1 MSDINDLPPVPDYT
15 ALTFEQAQAE
25 HASLNA
31 RFLELSALEAPTLA
45 EARELASVVERAN
58 AIVSI
63 ANEFNVSADF
73 AEMPTLAQVEA
84 PAAQVEGEAEIEGA
98 DAIQEAATLALAGS
112 RAFAVRDRLPAP
124 AANDDTASVSR
135 PRKTM
140 RAASTR
146 GEFTANAEI
155 DYAQA
160 GAILLAASR
169 DGNAAVKNHV
179 LTFSSGEAPVVSEL
193 NGPAANLRAVLE
205 ATGDTV
211 EARTAAASCAP
222 AEPIRDV
229 ESCVGRGTP
238 VEDAF
243 QGLRASRGAI
253 TFLAPPGLSVA
264 AGSSQVW
271 TDVEQNAVDANDPD
285 TWKNCIEFA
294 CPPTVTCSIDAVPT
308 CVTFKNFDL
317 MTTPEYTAA
326 VLDAVL
332 SNQERTTEGYLLRL
346 LDSKSVALNAGNA
359 EYAPL
364 APLGATVNIWDVLGR
379 LVAAA
384 SVSNRM
390 LADAGSGWTV
400 IVEPGFLQAM
410 GLDGLAACD
419 AEHRML
425 SVTGLF
431 NDLGI
436 TRIVETLDW
445 NDTLAGGPFGPTIAS
460 WPAPGAPA
468 VSVFARP
475 TSFRVR
481 LFHDSEFRV
490 LTHDDETLSVVP
502 DLATKR
508 QNKATFFGERWLGL
522 CKLGQCNPAFVI
534 NFTDVH
540 GSGVRSACATVT
552 PS

>member
-1 MSDINDLPPVPDYT
+1 MSDLNDLPPVPDYT

-25 HASLNA
+25 HARLNA
-31 RFLELSALEAPTLA
+31 RYLELKALEAPTLA
-45 EARELASVVERAN
+45 EARELASVVQSAD
-58 AIVSI
+58 AIVAI
-63 ANEFNVSADF
+63 ANEFNVTAAF
-73 AEMPTLAQVEA
+73 AEMPTLEQIEV
-84 PAAQVEGEAEIEGA
+84 PAAQVEGETVVEGDEAIE
-98 DAIQEAATLALAGS
+98 EVSTLALAGS
-112 RAFAVRDRLPAP
+112 RAFSARDRLPAP
-124 AANDDTASVSR
+124 TATENAAER
-135 PRKTM
+135 PRKVM

-155 DYAQA
+155 DYSQA
-160 GAILLAASR
+160 GAILMAAAR
-169 DGNAAVKNHV
+169 EGNAAVKNPV
-179 LTFSSGEAPVVSEL
+179 LTFSSGEAPVVSEH
-193 NGPAANLRAVLE
+193 NGPAANLRAVLD
-205 ATGDTV
+205 ATGSTP

-253 TFLAPPGLSVA
+253 TFLAPPGLDVA
-264 AGSSQVW
+264 NGSSQVW
-271 TDVEQNAVDANDPD
+271 TDAEQNAVDANDPD

-308 CVTFKNFDL
+308 CATFKNFDL

-332 SNQERTTEGYLLRL
+332 SYQERTTEGYLLRL
-346 LDSKSVALNAGNA
+346 LDSMSIGQTAGNA

-364 APLGATVNIWDVLGR
+364 APLGATVNVWDILAR

-384 SVSNRM
+384 SVKNRM
-390 LADAGSGWTV
+390 PADAGSNWTA
-400 IVEPGFLQAM
+400 IFEPGFLQAM

-425 SVTGLF
+425 EASGLF
-431 NDLGI
+431 DDIGI

-460 WPAPGAPA
+460 WPAPGAA
-468 VSVFARP
+468 ATSVFARP

-490 LTHDDETLSVVP
+490 LSHDDETLSIVP

-534 NFTDVH
+534 DFTDVY